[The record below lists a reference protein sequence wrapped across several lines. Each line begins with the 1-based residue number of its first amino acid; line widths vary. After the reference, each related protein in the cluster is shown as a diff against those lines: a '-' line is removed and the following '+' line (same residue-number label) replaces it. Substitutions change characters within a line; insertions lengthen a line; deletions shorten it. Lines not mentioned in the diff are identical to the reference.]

1 VQGQPGQRT
10 ITITGTT
17 ALDQAETMAMSPLN
31 VTIKDPNGTV
41 IQLSPAST
49 WTPPGPGQRT
59 NYSAVTVPVVI
70 MGAYTYKIQMN
81 YIDGQNQQRMVVVEG
96 AFQVQ

>member
-1 VQGQPGQRT
+1 
-10 ITITGTT
+10 
-17 ALDQAETMAMSPLN
+17 
-31 VTIKDPNGTV
+31 
-41 IQLSPAST
+41 
-49 WTPPGPGQRT
+49 
-59 NYSAVTVPVVI
+59 